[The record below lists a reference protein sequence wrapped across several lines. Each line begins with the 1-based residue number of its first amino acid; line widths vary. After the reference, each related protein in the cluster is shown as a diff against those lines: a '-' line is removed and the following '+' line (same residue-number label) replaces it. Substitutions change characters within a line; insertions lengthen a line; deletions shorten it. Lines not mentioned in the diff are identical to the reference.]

1 MKRKAASH
9 IPKWRELQT
18 KETDYA
24 PAVPK
29 PKRPGRK
36 KKRPDLPP
44 VPSEDMNVQEP
55 EPDFSQETAFDDL
68 LSEEDDFLT
77 PIDKN
82 SIMS

>member
-1 MKRKAASH
+1 
-9 IPKWRELQT
+9 
-18 KETDYA
+18 
-24 PAVPK
+24 
-29 PKRPGRK
+29 
-36 KKRPDLPP
+36 
-44 VPSEDMNVQEP
+44 MNVQEP